1 MRTAVFYV
9 PNEIQPADGLWQS
22 IAEISSLYCNDDA
35 AERDLRRQAY
45 PAAAAQS
52 RAEQSGY
59 PLCVQAS
66 FSPIR
71 NLSAI
76 IAINS
81 LLVGFP
87 RSILIV

>member
-52 RAEQSGY
+52 RAEQSRAEWISVVRSGQ
-59 PLCVQAS
+59 L
-66 FSPIR
+66 FSH
-71 NLSAI
+71 S
-76 IAINS
+76 
-81 LLVGFP
+81 
-87 RSILIV
+87 

>member
-9 PNEIQPADGLWQS
+9 SNEIQPADGLWQG
-22 IAEISSLYCNDDA
+22 IAEISSLYRNDDA
-35 AERDLRRQAY
+35 AERDLRRQAL
-45 PAAAAQS
+45 S
-52 RAEQSGY
+52 CRSGAEQSGY

>member
-52 RAEQSGY
+52 RVDIRCAFRPAFLPFVIYLQSS
-59 PLCVQAS
+59 Q
-66 FSPIR
+66 
-71 NLSAI
+71 
-76 IAINS
+76 
-81 LLVGFP
+81 
-87 RSILIV
+87 

>member
-52 RAEQSGY
+52 RAEWISVVRSGQ
-59 PLCVQAS
+59 L
-66 FSPIR
+66 FSH
-71 NLSAI
+71 S
-76 IAINS
+76 
-81 LLVGFP
+81 
-87 RSILIV
+87 